1 MRIVMGVDGSD
12 SSLAAVRLVT
22 STTWPAGTTIRLV
35 GAFELAS
42 ARTDLAA
49 PPSDR
54 SADDDGQR
62 TLFDSLRRLAEPL
75 RRTGLDTETVVA
87 RGRAA
92 DVLLAEAEDLSA
104 DLIVVGSRGLGTAAS
119 VLLGSVSATLVDHA
133 ACPVLVARG
142 PRISRILV
150 ATDGSQSSEAIP
162 AVVASWDV
170 FRDLPIDVVCVAPPT
185 RRGGGAT
192 MLSMR
197 AGIESQLVDASH
209 EVDRYLVMAN
219 EMAARL
225 VAAGWRA
232 TSSVRRGEAA
242 AEIETA
248 ALDLGA
254 DLIITGSRGLSGLQ
268 RLLLGSVAHHVL
280 LHSQCSVLV
289 MRGHVPARQHRPLRL
304 ATASTG

>member
-12 SSLAAVRLVT
+12 ASLTALDLV
-22 STTWPAGTTIRLV
+22 AGTSWPTETKIRLV
-35 GAFELAS
+35 GAFELPAV
-42 ARTDLAA
+42 RTGLAA
-49 PPSDR
+49 PPSDPM
-54 SADDDGQR
+54 ADDDLQR
-62 TLFDSLRRLAEPL
+62 TLFDSLRRLSEPL
-75 RRTGLDTETVVA
+75 QRGGLGTETVVA

-104 DLIVVGSRGLGTAAS
+104 DLIVVGNRGLGTAAS

-133 ACPVLVARG
+133 DCPVLVARR

-170 FRDLPIDVVCVAPPT
+170 FRDLPIDVLCVAPAT
-185 RRGGGAT
+185 RRGKGAAF
-192 MLSMR
+192 MPMV

-209 EVDRYLVMAN
+209 EVDRYLVMAD

-242 AEIETA
+242 REIETA

-304 ATASTG
+304 AAAATG